1 MKSVGEATASITGFA
16 GVWPVYAGARGSGTI
31 LKLTLPVTLTAA
43 EGVLRDASA
52 SHSLDGVCIHFCPH
66 LRFLKLSAKT
76 IYGEYTCRWPIWY
89 YGCPWSGWQNYK
101 TFFELDGFVK
111 DFGRYIQCFP

>member
-31 LKLTLPVTLTAA
+31 LKLTLPITLTAA

-52 SHSLDGVCIHFCPH
+52 SHSLDGVCLQFCPH
-66 LRFLKLSAKT
+66 LTALKLSARS
-76 IYGEYTCRWPIWY
+76 IYSEFDC
-89 YGCPWSGWQNYK
+89 GWFWCSWKDYK
-101 TFFELDGFVK
+101 TFFESDGFEK
-111 DFGRYIQCFP
+111 GLGQYRKCFP

>member
-31 LKLTLPVTLTAA
+31 LKLTLPITLTAV

-52 SHSLDGVCIHFCPH
+52 SHSLDGVCLQFCPH
-66 LRFLKLSAKT
+66 LTALKLSARS
-76 IYGEYTCRWPIWY
+76 IYGEFDCGWFW
-89 YGCPWSGWQNYK
+89 CSWSGWKDYK
-101 TFFELDGFVK
+101 TFFESDGFEK
-111 DFGRYIQCFP
+111 GLGQYRKCFP

>member
-1 MKSVGEATASITGFA
+1 MKSVGEVTASITGFA

-52 SHSLDGVCIHFCPH
+52 SHSLDGVCIQFCPH
-66 LRFLKLSAKT
+66 LTALKLSAKS
-76 IYGEYTCRWPIWY
+76 IYGEYDCGWFW
-89 YGCPWSGWQNYK
+89 CSWSGWRDYK
-101 TFFELDGFVK
+101 TFFESDGFEK
-111 DFGRYIQCFP
+111 GLGLYRKCFP

>member
-52 SHSLDGVCIHFCPH
+52 SHSLDKVCLQFCPH
-66 LRFLKLSAKT
+66 LTALKLSAKS
-76 IYGEYTCRWPIWY
+76 IYGVYHNCGWFW
-89 YGCPWSGWQNYK
+89 CSWSGWRDYK
-101 TFFELDGFVK
+101 TFFESDGFEK
-111 DFGRYIQCFP
+111 GLRLHKKCFP